1 MMKTSILHGP
11 LPPEVGLKFDFEG
24 ERTLDNACLRSVSFH
39 GAIVD
44 INPEA
49 TADGWP
55 PLGERQ
61 KQVLTLNSI
70 GLLQE
75 ETGTALNIA
84 AETVK
89 SHLQV
94 AYRKLDVTGQN
105 AGGLAVGRCFE
116 TGFFVVRQGIDVGC
130 ENPDDAHLAGFIA
143 EGGIYPA
150 FRRLNGEKIGTRRF
164 AGRAFKRFNVAN
176 QNGLAFL
183 AYVAGW
189 LPLQQEVEMTG

>member
-1 MMKTSILHGP
+1 MMKTDILQGP
-11 LPPEVGLKFDFEG
+11 LPPRVGLKFDFEG
-24 ERTLDNACLRSVSFH
+24 ERNLDNACLRSVWFH

-55 PLGERQ
+55 PLGEKQ
-61 KQVLTLNSI
+61 KQVLTLNSV
-70 GLLQE
+70 GLLRE

-84 AETVK
+84 PDTVK

-105 AGGLAVGRCFE
+105 AGGLAVGRCFD
-116 TGFFVVRQGIDVGC
+116 TGIFVVRQGIEVDSK
-130 ENPDDAHLAGFIA
+130 NPDHAHLADFIA
-143 EGGIYPA
+143 QGGVYPA
-150 FRRLNGEKIGTRRF
+150 FRRLNGEKINARRF
-164 AGRAFKRFNVAN
+164 ASRAFKRFNVAS

-183 AYVAGW
+183 AHVAGW
-189 LPLQQEVEMTG
+189 LPVQKEVEMAG